1 MGVECAIIAGTHLG
15 AAAAGMAGRDVHLA
29 IGAAD
34 GRKVLLIT
42 GAIEHGIAGGLD
54 HGGTVEGNQ
63 VGLARES
70 CIHT

>member
-54 HGGTVEGNQ
+54 HGGTVEGKPS
-63 VGLARES
+63 GIS
-70 CIHT
+70 